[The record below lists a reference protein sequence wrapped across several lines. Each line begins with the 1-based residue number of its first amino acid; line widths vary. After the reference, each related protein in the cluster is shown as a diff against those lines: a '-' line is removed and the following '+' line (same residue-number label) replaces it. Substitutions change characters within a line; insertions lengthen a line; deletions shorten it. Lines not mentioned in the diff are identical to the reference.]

1 MKKALYT
8 LPLAAVLL
16 LSACSEE
23 STNKS
28 SGSDEKITAETVEDK
43 PEKKLVAETVESVE
57 EKLNSDVTLMGTPKK
72 IYVNEEINLV
82 KKSGPAKVTIKEL
95 RILDL
100 DVDEQYVDMLKGETA
115 HIVALKIETKNTSKK
130 SISFNITGSKM
141 LINGEQKDA
150 QYFNDEHG
158 EIMPGATVEGE
169 IFFVFKK
176 KLNNVNEFTWYTDRP
191 SDPRT
196 WRYIGTKNIEWKI
209 KLSQ

>member
-1 MKKALYT
+1 MKKTLYT
-8 LPLAAVLL
+8 LPLLSALL
-16 LSACSEE
+16 LGACSGEAEKTTEE
-23 STNKS
+23 K
-28 SGSDEKITAETVEDK
+28 GVTAETVDETK
-43 PEKKLVAETVESVE
+43 EKKVVVETVESEE
-57 EKLNSDVTLMGTPKK
+57 EKLDSDVTLMGTPKK

-82 KKSGPAKVTIKEL
+82 KKNGPAKVTIKEL

-100 DVDEQYVDMLKGETA
+100 NVDEQYVDMLKGETA

-130 SISFNITGSKM
+130 SINFNITDSKM
-141 LINGEQKDA
+141 LINGEQKEA

-176 KLNNVNEFTWYTDRP
+176 KVDDVKEFTWYADRP
-191 SDPRT
+191 SNPRT
-196 WRYIGTKNIEWKI
+196 WQYIGTKNIEWKI